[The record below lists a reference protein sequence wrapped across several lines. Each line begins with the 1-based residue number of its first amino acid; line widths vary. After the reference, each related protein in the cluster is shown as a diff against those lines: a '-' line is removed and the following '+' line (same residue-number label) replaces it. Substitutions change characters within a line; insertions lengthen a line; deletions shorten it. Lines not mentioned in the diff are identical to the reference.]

1 LRQRESELQAMGAR
15 LVFVGSGAPHMAA
28 AFAKEHAGPFTV
40 LSDVA
45 RKTFQA
51 AGMKRGL
58 VSTLRLRLLFNAA
71 RAMRAGF
78 RQGKVQGDPW
88 QQGGVLVF
96 DRGGAL
102 VYQQLDAVG
111 GDALDLDAVVAA
123 VRGAAAVRA

>member
-1 LRQRESELQAMGAR
+1 
-15 LVFVGSGAPHMAA
+15 MAA
-28 AFAKEHAGPFTV
+28 AFARDHAGPHAV

-45 RKTFQA
+45 RRTFQA

-58 VSTLRLRLLFNAA
+58 ASMLRLRLFVNVV
-71 RAMRAGF
+71 RGMRAGF

-96 DRGGAL
+96 DRGGRL
-102 VYQQLDAVG
+102 LHQQLDAVG

-123 VRGAAAVRA
+123 VRSADGSPA